1 MIKKKKRETPI
12 AKSNQQGT
20 NSVIYIYI
28 DIYIYIYLY
37 ENCNTFF
44 YSFVYFFLT
53 AEALVYFI
61 VVSTP
66 NLIFFFF
73 CLYDKSIDS
82 HMSLKFHQLAPDP
95 QRPTQNGV
103 KQPSLNDQ
111 CKTNGN

>member
-1 MIKKKKRETPI
+1 MIKKKRETPI

-28 DIYIYIYLY
+28 DIYIYICMKIVIL
-37 ENCNTFF
+37 FF

-53 AEALVYFI
+53 AEVLVYFI